1 MEVIESGRFKKNYR
15 TNEGFDK
22 GIGFLWSRY
31 NIIVGIT
38 NALKTDEEVVE
49 LIRFAYK
56 IPKEVYLNN
65 TLEAEEQIMAKV
77 LQITQRRDTR

>member
-1 MEVIESGRFKKNYR
+1 MAGSRKITEPMKDLI
-15 TNEGFDK
+15 K
-22 GIGFLWSRY
+22 GLDFCGVDT

-77 LQITQRRDTR
+77 LQITQRKDTR